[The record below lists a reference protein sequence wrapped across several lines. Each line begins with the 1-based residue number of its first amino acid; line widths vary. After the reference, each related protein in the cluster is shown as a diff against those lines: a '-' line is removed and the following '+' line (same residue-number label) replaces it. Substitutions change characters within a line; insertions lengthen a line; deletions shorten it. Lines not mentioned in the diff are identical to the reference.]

1 MSPLHRAVQ
10 DYLTIRR
17 AMGFKLSRQA
27 KLLAQF
33 ADYAEQRGAARI
45 TVDLALGWAT
55 QPARASLT
63 WWHQRLSI
71 VRGLAV
77 YLQAI
82 DPVTEVPPADLLPA
96 RVRRATPYLFSTDE
110 VSAIIAAAATELRFP
125 IRVATYQ
132 TLIGLLAVTGMRPG
146 EAIRLNRVDVDLGH
160 GVIRVVNSKFG
171 KSRELPLHATT
182 VEALQAYGR
191 LRDQLHPSP
200 STSRFFISSVGTR
213 LLSSDVDRAFR
224 VLVSRAALAPRSSSC
239 KPRLSGLRHSFAVA
253 TLVAWYH
260 DGLDVQARL
269 PLLSTYLGHSN
280 PAATYW
286 YLTASPELLG
296 LAAARLERSRQEA
309 S

>member
-10 DYLTIRR
+10 DYLAVRR
-17 AMGFKLSRQA
+17 AMGFKLFRQA

-33 ADYAEQRGAARI
+33 ADYAEQRGAPRI
-45 TVDLALGWAT
+45 TVDLALDWAM

-63 WWHQRLSI
+63 WWHQRLSV

-77 YLQAI
+77 YWQAF

-96 RVRRATPYLFSTDE
+96 RVRRATPYLFSAGE
-110 VSAIIAAAATELRFP
+110 VSAIIAAATGLRFP

-146 EAIRLNRVDVDLGH
+146 EAIRLNRVDVDLGRA
-160 GVIRVVNSKFG
+160 VIRVVNSKFG

-182 VEALQAYGR
+182 VEALRAYGR
-191 LRDQLHPSP
+191 LRDELHPDP
-200 STSRFFISSVGTR
+200 STSSFFISSVGTR

-224 VLVSRAALAPRSSSC
+224 VLVGRVALLPRSSSC

-253 TLVAWYH
+253 TLVAWYR

-296 LAAARLERSRQEA
+296 LAAARLEPSRQEA